1 MLEQDTLELSISL
14 KGEIFEAYKSVVQT
28 EVDKM
33 REVKKLLK
41 QAIEQ

>member
-1 MLEQDTLELSISL
+1 MLEQDTPELSISL
-14 KGEIFEAYKSVVQT
+14 KGEIFDAYKFVVQA